1 MPAVIATPDPPAPT
15 YIGPPSEQNQT
26 ALFLSWDYP
35 VDNGAP
41 VILYKV
47 WCQDGSSY
55 LSEQSNEVN
64 YWKQP
69 TIEYFLD
76 NETAHL
82 NAEAAGI
89 DLDHYLVFGGLT
101 AGTK

>member
-1 MPAVIATPDPPAPT
+1 MK
-15 YIGPPSEQNQT
+15 
-26 ALFLSWDYP
+26 FL
-35 VDNGAP
+35 
-41 VILYKV
+41 
-47 WCQDGSSY
+47 
-55 LSEQSNEVN
+55 QSEVN

-82 NAEAAGI
+82 NAEEAGI
-89 DLDHYLVFGGLT
+89 DLDHYLVFGNLT